1 MHERRCGIAATIRAS
16 RCHSVS
22 FLPVLPYVEGKVS
35 SGTPYLA
42 SGASDGAPKRNIQ
55 ERQMSKSIKALGLVS
70 LLVLVAACG
79 NNNNEEFVV
88 VDPEPISQE
97 PVHTGKFK

>member
-1 MHERRCGIAATIRAS
+1 
-16 RCHSVS
+16 
-22 FLPVLPYVEGKVS
+22 
-35 SGTPYLA
+35 
-42 SGASDGAPKRNIQ
+42 
-55 ERQMSKSIKALGLVS
+55 MSKSIKTLGLVS

-97 PVHTGKFK
+97 PVQTGKYK